1 MDLVMSMQ
9 GLTLLVFILN
19 SFYMVVTPWF
29 HFCVQNSCKPFRKEV
44 FNDTKIRV
52 DGMCFTF
59 EFNQIML
66 GIFESDFS

>member
-1 MDLVMSMQ
+1 MDLVMPVQ
-9 GLTLLVFILN
+9 GLTFLVFILN
-19 SFYMVVTPWF
+19 SFYMMVTPWL
-29 HFCVQNSCKPFRKEV
+29 HFCVQNSCKPFGKEV

-66 GIFESDFS
+66 GIFEAVFS